1 MGVQMAYDSGD
12 TAWVFAC
19 TALVMLLVVGIALFH
34 AGMGRARASLTAIM
48 LVVAST
54 IAVSVAWVFV
64 GFSLA
69 YGPDSWSGLFGSL
82 EHAGLVGIASSPEFA
97 QLSIPPIGLA
107 LFHMTVAL
115 VAAAILTG
123 VAVDRMKFGAMLA
136 FMTAWSILVYPTV
149 AHWALGQ
156 DGWLTEWGV
165 LDFGSGTLVGLT
177 VGASALALTL
187 VLGPRRSVLAGHAT
201 TPHSLPLALAG
212 AGLVWVGWI
221 GVTAGSALEAG
232 GVAASAALA
241 THVAA
246 VGGTMGWLLV
256 QKRLTGV
263 VTASGAAWGGIAGLA
278 AITPAAGYLDPFAS
292 IFLGF
297 VAGVTCVLLAAV
309 WRSRR
314 ADDPLGA
321 ARVHG
326 VSAALGMVF
335 VGLFGRL
342 IVGADTEPVGALL
355 AGDPVLLGKQFV
367 AIVAVCTFA
376 FVASWLIAFAVRA
389 ATGLRVTPDAEE
401 SGIDQAQLSE
411 VAYGERD

>member
-1 MGVQMAYDSGD
+1 
-12 TAWVFAC
+12 
-19 TALVMLLVVGIALFH
+19 
-34 AGMGRARASLTAIM
+34 
-48 LVVAST
+48 
-54 IAVSVAWVFV
+54 
-64 GFSLA
+64 
-69 YGPDSWSGLFGSL
+69 
-82 EHAGLVGIASSPEFA
+82 
-97 QLSIPPIGLA
+97 
-107 LFHMTVAL
+107 MTVAL
-115 VAAAILTG
+115 VAAAILSG
-123 VAVDRMKFGAMLA
+123 VVVDRMKFGATLA

-187 VLGPRRSVLAGHAT
+187 VLGPRRTVLAGQAPA
-201 TPHSLPLALAG
+201 PHNLPLALAG

-246 VGGTMGWLLV
+246 VGGIMGWLLV
-256 QKRLTGV
+256 EKRVSGS
-263 VTASGAAWGGIAGLA
+263 VTAAGAAWGGIAGLA

-314 ADDPLGA
+314 VDDPLGA

-326 VSAALGMVF
+326 ISAALGMVF

-342 IVGADTEPVGALL
+342 IVGESTEPVGALL
-355 AGDPVLLGKQFV
+355 VGDPVLLGKQVV
-367 AIVAVCTFA
+367 AIAAVCAFA
-376 FVASWLIAFAVRA
+376 FLASWIIAFGVRA
-389 ATGLRVTPDAEE
+389 TTGLRVTPDAEE
-401 SGIDQAQLSE
+401 SGIDMAQLGE
-411 VAYGERD
+411 GAYQDRD

>member
-1 MGVQMAYDSGD
+1 MGDQMAYDSGD
-12 TAWVFAC
+12 SAWVFAC

-34 AGMGRARASLTAIM
+34 SGMGRVKSSLTAIM
-48 LVVAST
+48 LVAGST
-54 IAVSVAWVFV
+54 MAVSVAWVFV

-82 EHAGLVGIASSPEFA
+82 EHAGLVGIAASPEFA

-123 VAVDRMKFGAMLA
+123 VAIDRMKFGAMLA

-156 DGWLTEWGV
+156 DGWLKEWGV

-177 VGASALALTL
+177 AGASALALTL
-187 VLGPRRSVLAGHAT
+187 VLGPRRTVLAGKEPR
-201 TPHSLPLALAG
+201 PHSLPLALAG
-212 AGLVWVGWI
+212 AGLIWVGWI

-256 QKRLTGV
+256 EKRMTGV

-309 WRSRR
+309 WRRR
-314 ADDPLGA
+314 IDDPLGA

-326 VSAALGMVF
+326 ISAALGMVF

-355 AGDPVLLGKQFV
+355 AGDPMLLGKQVV
-367 AIVAVCTFA
+367 AIVAVCAFA
-376 FVASWLIAFAVRA
+376 FLSSWLIAFAVRA
-389 ATGLRVTPDAEE
+389 AAGLRVSPEAEE
-401 SGIDQAQLSE
+401 SGIDAAQLGE
-411 VAYGERD
+411 GAYGHDD

>member
-1 MGVQMAYDSGD
+1 MAYDSGD
-12 TAWVFAC
+12 SAWVFAC

-34 AGMGRARASLTAIM
+34 SGMGRAKASLTAIM
-48 LVVAST
+48 LVAGST
-54 IAVSVAWVFV
+54 MAVSVAWVFA

-69 YGPDSWSGLFGSL
+69 YGPDSWSGLIGSL
-82 EHAGLVGIASSPEFA
+82 EHAGLVGIAGSSEFA

-123 VAVDRMKFGAMLA
+123 VAIDRMKFGAMLA
-136 FMTAWSILVYPTV
+136 FMTAWSLLVYPTV

-156 DGWLTEWGV
+156 NGWLKEWGV

-177 VGASALALTL
+177 AGASALALTL
-187 VLGPRRSVLAGHAT
+187 VLGPRRTVLAGQETRA
-201 TPHSLPLALAG
+201 HSLPLALGG
-212 AGLVWVGWI
+212 AGLIWVGWI

-256 QKRLTGV
+256 EKRMTGV

-297 VAGVTCVLLAAV
+297 VAGVTCVLLVSV
-309 WRSRR
+309 WRRR
-314 ADDPLGA
+314 VDDPLGA

-326 VSAALGMVF
+326 VSAALGMLF

-342 IVGADTEPVGALL
+342 IVGSETEPVGALL
-355 AGDPVLLGKQFV
+355 AGDPVLLGKQV
-367 AIVAVCTFA
+367 AAIVAVCAFA
-376 FVASWLIAFAVRA
+376 FLASWLIAFGVRA
-389 ATGLRVTPDAEE
+389 ATGLRVSPDAEE
-401 SGIDQAQLSE
+401 SGIDAAQLGE
-411 VAYGERD
+411 GAYGEDD